1 MFPLDANDPSTV
13 SSATSLTIDL
23 GVPNQQMI
31 VCSGIA
37 MPGFRTLDDSDISR
51 DTAVV
56 NLRVNALTVV
66 KASVNVGLASFGN
79 GDTDFDFAID
89 QTQLQIDESTQELL
103 LSVDMA
109 VMGNPSALDRFA
121 YQVVAI
127 ITTQPTGISG
137 TIRWNQSLFDAT
149 KPGVMPAQLF
159 KVSAGELGYIPS
171 PAGGFGTETYTA
183 DAYGAVGTLTL
194 SAGQFSLP
202 YSIAGAP
209 YGKNLTVRVDIN
221 PAFASGKTSLAQQTA
236 GPNPVLLTAGEP
248 GIAGVDFFIS
258 AQDVR

>member
-1 MFPLDANDPSTV
+1 MFSLDANDTNTV

-37 MPGFRTLDDSDISR
+37 IPGFRTLDDDDISR

-56 NLRVNALTVV
+56 NLRINALTVE

-79 GDTDFDFAID
+79 GDTDFEFAVD
-89 QTQLQIDESTQELL
+89 QSQLQIDESTQELL

-137 TIRWNQSLFDAT
+137 TIRWDQSLFDAT
-149 KPGVMPAQLF
+149 KPGAIPAQLF
-159 KVSAGELGYIPS
+159 RISAGELGYVPS
-171 PAGGFGTETYTA
+171 PSGGFGTETFTA
-183 DAYGAVGTLTL
+183 DAFGAVGTLTL
-194 SAGQFSLP
+194 SKGQFSLP

-209 YGKNLTVRVDIN
+209 MEKTLSSASTSTPHLP
-221 PAFASGKTSLAQQTA
+221 PAK
-236 GPNPVLLTAGEP
+236 P
-248 GIAGVDFFIS
+248 I
-258 AQDVR
+258 